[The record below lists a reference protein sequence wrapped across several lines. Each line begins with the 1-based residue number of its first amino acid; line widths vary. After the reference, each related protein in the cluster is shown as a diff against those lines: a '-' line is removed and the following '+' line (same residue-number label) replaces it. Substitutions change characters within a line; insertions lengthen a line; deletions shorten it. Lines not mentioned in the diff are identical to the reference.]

1 MLSESG
7 NIKAMLFAA
16 GLGTRLKPWTDEHPK
31 ALVPVAGKSLLQR
44 NIEYLAGFG
53 IQDVVVNVHHFAD
66 QIIDAIR
73 AHDGWGSRITI
84 SDERDEV
91 LETGGGLLKAAPLLQ
106 GAEYILAINADILTD
121 LDLHSFIQF
130 HQSSQSFITPAVS
143 DRSGSR
149 KLLFNEKMNLC
160 GWRNTET
167 GEERIAAAGKDL
179 IPLSFSGISLMN
191 AGVFSEID
199 QKGKFSLLDVFLDL
213 APEHIIT
220 GYDHTGGLFMDVGKP
235 ESLRLAEELFGV

>member
-1 MLSESG
+1 VLSESR

-31 ALVPVAGKSLLQR
+31 ALAPVAGKSLLQR

-66 QIIDAIR
+66 QIIDSIR
-73 AHDGWGSRITI
+73 EHDGWGSRIVI
-84 SDERDEV
+84 SDEREEV

-106 GAEYILAINADILTD
+106 GAEFILTINADILTD
-121 LDLHSFIQF
+121 LDLHALIRSHKI
-130 HQSSQSFITPAVS
+130 SQSLITLAVS
-143 DRSGSR
+143 GRSGSR
-149 KLLFNEKMNLC
+149 KLLFSEKMNLC

-167 GEERIAAAGKDL
+167 GEERISLAGKNL
-179 IPLSFSGISLMN
+179 IPMSFSGISLMN
-191 AGVFSEID
+191 AGVLSAIN

-213 APEHIIT
+213 TSQHIIT
-220 GYDHTGGLFMDVGKP
+220 GYDHSGGLFLDVGKP
-235 ESLRLAEELFGV
+235 DSLRLAGELFGK